1 MGRRLLGL
9 IVALGLVI
17 GVLVLV
23 QQQHRPPKPG
33 PQSSATAGTIA
44 LTGLIGSEKSDFF
57 TSDQVRQALRAKGLA
72 VSVRTSGSWQMADEA
87 RAEPPGA
94 ALGPASGPPPGS
106 AYDFVIPASSV
117 AAKAIGTPITTTPVR
132 PFYSPLVVVTH
143 QQTAQFLKGVGLAS
157 PDADGVWTFH
167 MAQYL
172 TDVQQH
178 LGWGDLKGA
187 TPPPDLAGKI
197 YIATT
202 DPNTSSSASLYLAV
216 MSYLANGDQ
225 VVSDQSG
232 IDRTASLLRYLMAN
246 QGALLA
252 SSDQLFRDFVAGTGK
267 PLSWTYESEVAEQA
281 MKGKL
286 PGDMVVL
293 YPDIGITSDHT
304 VVELTPKADALAQAL
319 LNDPAL
325 ISLEAQYGFR
335 PTADPQAMVAA
346 LKAKGHAQGFLA
358 GLTSLG
364 SQPPPPTTDILQKIV
379 AAASPAGGGN

>member
-1 MGRRLLGL
+1 MRRRLLGL

-17 GVLVLV
+17 GVLVLI
-23 QQQHRPPKPG
+23 QQQHRSPKPG
-33 PQSSATAGTIA
+33 PQPPATAGAGA
-44 LTGLIGSEKSDFF
+44 LNGLIGSEKSDFF
-57 TSDQVRQALRAKGLA
+57 TSSAVQQALRAKGLA
-72 VSVRTSGSWQMADEA
+72 VSVRTSGSWQMAEEA
-87 RAEPPGA
+87 KSKP
-94 ALGPASGPPPGS
+94 SGS

-117 AAKAIGTPITTTPVR
+117 AAKAITTPITTNPVR
-132 PFYSPLVVVTH
+132 PFYSPLVVLAH
-143 QQTAQFLKGVGLAS
+143 QQTAQFLRGAGLAS
-157 PDADGVWTFH
+157 VDGNGVWTFH

-225 VVSDQSG
+225 VVSDQTG
-232 IDRTASLLRYLMAN
+232 IDRTAPLLRYLMAN

-281 MKGKL
+281 MNGKL

-319 LNDPAL
+319 LNDPTL
-325 ISLEAQYGFR
+325 IGLEAQYGFR
-335 PTADPQAMVAA
+335 PTADPQQMVAA
-346 LKAKGHAQGFLA
+346 LKAKGHGQGFLSD
-358 GLTSLG
+358 LTSLG

-379 AAASPAGGGN
+379 AAASSAGSGN